1 MWNHITQT
9 LQLVSLARGLMSL
22 WKCATHSSLG
32 NFSCTDEREGERCGY
47 ANSVEMARRPPR
59 DAGPVAP
66 KRLCLWGWV
75 HLGLLWG
82 GIFQGSD
89 LCICSTLEVFG
100 EAAPRCWCC
109 RSRYGADLLIS
120 GLWGQRIRVWIDS
133 WGQNAVT
140 TQWKATKELISNQL
154 PTCFFPA
161 PFICFECWA
170 G

>member
-82 GIFQGSD
+82 GHLSGIRPLHLLNIGGFWGSGSS
-89 LCICSTLEVFG
+89 LLMLPLSLWSGFAYFRAVRSENPCVNRQLRSK
-100 EAAPRCWCC
+100 RCHNTMEGDK
-109 RSRYGADLLIS
+109 RT
-120 GLWGQRIRVWIDS
+120 
-133 WGQNAVT
+133 N
-140 TQWKATKELISNQL
+140 
-154 PTCFFPA
+154 
-161 PFICFECWA
+161 
-170 G
+170 

>member
-32 NFSCTDEREGERCGY
+32 NFSCTDEREGERCGD
-47 ANSVEMARRPPR
+47 ANSVEMARRHRRHGACTARLSLTGLPPPW
-59 DAGPVAP
+59 AFIG
-66 KRLCLWGWV
+66 G
-75 HLGLLWG
+75 GG
-82 GIFQGSD
+82 GIFQGSGRR
-89 LCICSTLEVFG
+89 LRQTSAFVQH
-100 EAAPRCWCC
+100 W
-109 RSRYGADLLIS
+109 
-120 GLWGQRIRVWIDS
+120 RVWGSGSSLLVHQPLSLRGGFAYFRVWTDS
-133 WGQNAVT
+133 WGQTAAS

>member
-47 ANSVEMARRPPR
+47 ANSVEMARRPR
-59 DAGPVAP
+59 ETQ
-66 KRLCLWGWV
+66 
-75 HLGLLWG
+75 GLYRQAL
-82 GIFQGSD
+82 SD
-89 LCICSTLEVFG
+89 GATSTLDFYGGASFRDRPLHLFNIGGFG
-100 EAAPRCWCC
+100 EAAPRCWCIS

-120 GLWGQRIRVWIDS
+120 VLWGQRVRVWIDS